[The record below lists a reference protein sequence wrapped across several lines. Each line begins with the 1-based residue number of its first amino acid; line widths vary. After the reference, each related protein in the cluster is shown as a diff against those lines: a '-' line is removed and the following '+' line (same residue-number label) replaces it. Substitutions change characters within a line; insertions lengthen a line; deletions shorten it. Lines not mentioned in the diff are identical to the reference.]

1 MTEPLHSPLHERHLA
16 LGAKFSEFGGWLMPL
31 QYAGVVAEHR
41 AVRTG
46 VGIFDVSHLGKMRVS
61 GPGAAE
67 FVNSCLTNDLARIEP
82 GQAQYTLLCNEDGGV
97 IDDMIAYLFSDQ
109 EVFVIPN
116 AANTAAVVETLAA
129 VAPAGVSVVN
139 EHAEYAV
146 IAVQGPNSDEVLAAL
161 TLPVGQDYMSYVEAE
176 LDGVRLT
183 VCRTGYT
190 GERGYEL
197 VVPAQAA
204 PQLWDAVMAAGAEF
218 GIAACG
224 LGARDTLRTEMG
236 YPLHGHDLS
245 PQISPVMA
253 NLNWA
258 VGWHKPSFIGA
269 EALRAQRAAKSGP
282 LLRGLKAAGR
292 AIPRPEMAVFVGETK
307 IGEITSGTFSPT
319 LGAGIAL
326 ALLDRSV
333 SLGDVVEVAVR
344 GRREPFEVVKPPFVA
359 TGVRQA

>member
-161 TLPVGQDYMSYVEAE
+161 ALPVGQDYMSYVEAE